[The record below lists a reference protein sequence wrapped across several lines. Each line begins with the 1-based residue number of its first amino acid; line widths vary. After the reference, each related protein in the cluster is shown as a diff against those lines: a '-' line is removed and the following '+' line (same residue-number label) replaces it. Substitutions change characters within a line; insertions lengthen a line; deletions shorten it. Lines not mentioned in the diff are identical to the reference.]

1 MILSKHN
8 DVETVERKKPT
19 KANVLF
25 ILYKVCFERKV
36 KDQVVV
42 EGELLDYF
50 YFWWRQGSDLLCRT
64 RGGGDWQGAGQ
75 DRRGVI
81 NESLSQS

>member
-1 MILSKHN
+1 MIITKHN
-8 DVETVERKKPT
+8 DVETMERKKPT

-25 ILYKVCFERKV
+25 TLCKVCFERKV

-50 YFWWRQGSDLLCRT
+50 CFWWRHGSDLLCRT
-64 RGGGDWQGAGQ
+64 
-75 DRRGVI
+75 
-81 NESLSQS
+81 